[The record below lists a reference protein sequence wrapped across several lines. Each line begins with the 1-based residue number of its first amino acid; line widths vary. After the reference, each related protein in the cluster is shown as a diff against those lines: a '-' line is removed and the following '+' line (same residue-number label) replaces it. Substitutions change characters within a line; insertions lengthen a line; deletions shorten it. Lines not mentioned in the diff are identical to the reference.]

1 MNLGMKNINML
12 DNIWHMYVVIYIRL
26 IIIFEYANYLES
38 GIDGII
44 FTNTTFQVV
53 ELGGLELGK

>member
-1 MNLGMKNINML
+1 M
-12 DNIWHMYVVIYIRL
+12 DDFV
-26 IIIFEYANYLES
+26 FP
-38 GIDGII
+38 DGII